1 MSEVKDVVIQAVDDA
16 FIVVAVNARGHPVWE
31 SGEETVR
38 TTSGLTYEVP
48 IGIQSFEN
56 KADALREADRLATK
70 HGCNITNQLRGDDDG
85 A

>member
-1 MSEVKDVVIQAVDDA
+1 MTEVKEVLIQPGDDE

-31 SGEETVR
+31 PGEETVH
-38 TTSGLTYEVP
+38 TVSGLTYEVP

-70 HGCNITNQLRGDDDG
+70 HACDVTNQLKGK
-85 A
+85 

>member
-1 MSEVKDVVIQAVDDA
+1 MSEVKDVVIQAVDDQ

-31 SGEETVR
+31 SGEATVH
-38 TTSGLTYEVP
+38 TASGLTYEVP

-70 HGCNITNQLRGDDDG
+70 HGCDVTNQLKGK
-85 A
+85 